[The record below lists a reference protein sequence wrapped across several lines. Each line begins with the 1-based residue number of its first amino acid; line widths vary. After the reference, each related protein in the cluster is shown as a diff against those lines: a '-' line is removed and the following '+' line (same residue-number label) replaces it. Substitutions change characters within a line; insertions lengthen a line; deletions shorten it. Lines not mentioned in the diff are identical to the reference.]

1 MVQKEHHLKLNLDR
15 IMTKHVAFSD
25 AYNGNEDDQGEFE
38 GQRYKVVI
46 NSDKDVILHLFY
58 EIIHI
63 QA

>member
-1 MVQKEHHLKLNLDR
+1 MVQKEHHLKLKLDR

-46 NSDKDVILHLFY
+46 NIKVIKM
-58 EIIHI
+58 
-63 QA
+63 